1 VRRLAI
7 GVALLLAACQAG
19 PAPRAPKATALSPG
33 ERLRAEGE
41 AFFAKADYAD
51 AIEKYRQA
59 VDLDPAA
66 VAPHFGLGTAYSF
79 LDKRPEAIVQFRWVM
94 DHAPSS
100 STECQDAQRWLTRVG
115 ALTAASA
122 QTDIAGTADPTSLGR
137 LVGRT
142 EWPGLTPHTPRITGT
157 LSLIGD
163 EPAIL
168 DVKRSRE
175 FGLGDRYG
183 FKDVPA
189 GRYRIVAVI
198 DETTIWNESVTV
210 EAGKDT
216 TLTLSQSS
224 SPVPADRFP
233 GAATPGAAASPG
245 SPRE

>member
-1 VRRLAI
+1 MRRIAI

-19 PAPRAPKATALSPG
+19 PAPRAPKATALSPV
-33 ERLRAEGE
+33 ERLRVEGE
-41 AFFAKADYAD
+41 AFFAKGDYVD
-51 AIEKYRQA
+51 AVEKYRQA
-59 VDLDPAA
+59 ADLDPAA
-66 VAPHFGLGTAYSF
+66 VAPRFGLGTAYSF

-94 DHAPSS
+94 DHAAATSS
-100 STECQDAQRWLTRVG
+100 EYQDAQRWLTRVG

-122 QTDIAGTADPTSLGR
+122 QPDLAGTTDPTGLGR
-137 LVGRT
+137 LAGRT
-142 EWPGLTPHTPRITGT
+142 EWPGLTAHSPRIAGT

-163 EPAIL
+163 EPGTFG
-168 DVKRSRE
+168 VKRSRE

-183 FKDVPA
+183 FRDVPA

-233 GAATPGAAASPG
+233 PPATLGADG
-245 SPRE
+245 S